1 MATLV
6 KKAASEK
13 KSAVRKF
20 TVGETI
26 QWSESYHDGRTMVYS
41 RISGEVIRINK
52 KTLTVKDSD
61 QDIWRVAYDEIL

>member
-1 MATLV
+1 
-6 KKAASEK
+6 
-13 KSAVRKF
+13 
-20 TVGETI
+20 
-26 QWSESYHDGRTMVYS
+26 MVYS